1 MHKGLTPLAPGM
13 YDKMKRHKANVWV
26 IEQEGKGELQGGLEA
41 TQRRFRGCSEGAVE
55 ATTLGIENQVRLKAQ
70 L

>member
-1 MHKGLTPLAPGM
+1 MMCDEVKW
-13 YDKMKRHKANVWV
+13 HKANVWV
-26 IEQEGKGELQGGLEA
+26 IEQEGKGRASRGLEA
-41 TQRRFRGCSEGAVE
+41 TQRRFRGGSEGAVE

>member
-1 MHKGLTPLAPGM
+1 MIH
-13 YDKMKRHKANVWV
+13 DKVECHKANVWV
-26 IEQEGKGELQGGLEA
+26 IEQEGEGRASRGLEA
-41 TQRRFRGCSEGAVE
+41 TQRRFRGVSEGTVE

>member
-1 MHKGLTPLAPGM
+1 M
-13 YDKMKRHKANVWV
+13 KANIWV
-26 IEQEGKGELQGGLEA
+26 IEQEGKGRASRGLEA
-41 TQRRFRGCSEGAVE
+41 TQGRFRGCSEGAVE

>member
-1 MHKGLTPLAPGM
+1 MHKGLTPLAPVR
-13 YDKMKRHKANVWV
+13 YDEVKRRKASVWV
-26 IEQEGKGELQGGLEA
+26 IEQEEKGRASRGLEA
-41 TQRRFRGCSEGAVE
+41 TQRRFRESSEGAVE

>member
-1 MHKGLTPLAPGM
+1 
-13 YDKMKRHKANVWV
+13 V
-26 IEQEGKGELQGGLEA
+26 IEQEGKGRASRGLEA
-41 TQRRFRGCSEGAVE
+41 AQGRFRGCSEGAVE

>member
-1 MHKGLTPLAPGM
+1 MSGLLG
-13 YDKMKRHKANVWV
+13 KRERESFK
-26 IEQEGKGELQGGLEA
+26 GLEA
-41 TQRRFRGCSEGAVE
+41 TQREFRGGSEGAVE

>member
-1 MHKGLTPLAPGM
+1 MM
-13 YDKMKRHKANVWV
+13 CDKTMRRKANVWV
-26 IEQEGKGELQGGLEA
+26 TDEEGRGELQGDLKRLKEGL
-41 TQRRFRGCSEGAVE
+41 GCSEGTVE

>member
-1 MHKGLTPLAPGM
+1 MHKGLTPLAPVVC
-13 YDKMKRHKANVWV
+13 DKMMRHKANVWF
-26 IEQEGKGELQGGLEA
+26 IEQEGKGELQGGFEA
-41 TQRRFRGCSEGAVE
+41 TQRRFREGSEGAVE

>member
-1 MHKGLTPLAPGM
+1 MHKGLIPLVPVGC
-13 YDKMKRHKANVWV
+13 DKVEWHKANVWV
-26 IEQEGKGELQGGLEA
+26 IEQEGKGELQGDLKQLKES
-41 TQRRFRGCSEGAVE
+41 FRGCSEGAVE

>member
-1 MHKGLTPLAPGM
+1 MHKGLTPLVPVICNEVEW
-13 YDKMKRHKANVWV
+13 HKANVWV
-26 IEQEGKGELQGGLEA
+26 IEQEGKERASRGLEA

-55 ATTLGIENQVRLKAQ
+55 ATILGIENQVRLKAQ

>member
-1 MHKGLTPLAPGM
+1 M
-13 YDKMKRHKANVWV
+13 

-41 TQRRFRGCSEGAVE
+41 TQRRFRGGSEGAVE

-70 L
+70 LYGIQGIYIQNESLC